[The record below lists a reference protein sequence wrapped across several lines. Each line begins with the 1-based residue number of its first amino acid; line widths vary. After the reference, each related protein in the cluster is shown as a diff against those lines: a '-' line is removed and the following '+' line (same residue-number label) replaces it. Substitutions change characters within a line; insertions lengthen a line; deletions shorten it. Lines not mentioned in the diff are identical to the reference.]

1 MIDILAMDWGSGVWD
16 LVISAGLFVT
26 VILLVLSI
34 FSQQGQYR
42 RSPQRQAAIAAGQTD
57 RRTLFEN
64 PIVGPV
70 LWVLLRVAAGLRAPG
85 WKRWLQRQL
94 VAAGSPNHYTVEEYL
109 ALSFLGGIGIG
120 VVLQL
125 FHFVLTGRFGIL
137 TLLLGVL
144 IGIALMMYQIFDQ
157 ASKRLMSIT
166 RQLPYSMDL
175 LSLAMGA
182 GATFVEALRTII
194 RDESELEEIDPL
206 SQEWIAVLAEIELG
220 TTRRQALR
228 NFAER
233 TPLESVH
240 SLVASVI
247 QAEELG
253 TPLIAV
259 LRDQAK
265 LLRERRSLRAEEKA
279 AAAGVRILVPCLL
292 LVMACIM
299 TVFGPFAIRI
309 AREGMF

>member
-1 MIDILAMDWGSGVWD
+1 
-16 LVISAGLFVT
+16 
-26 VILLVLSI
+26 
-34 FSQQGQYR
+34 
-42 RSPQRQAAIAAGQTD
+42 
-57 RRTLFEN
+57 
-64 PIVGPV
+64 
-70 LWVLLRVAAGLRAPG
+70 
-85 WKRWLQRQL
+85 
-94 VAAGSPNHYTVEEYL
+94 
-109 ALSFLGGIGIG
+109 
-120 VVLQL
+120 
-125 FHFVLTGRFGIL
+125 
-137 TLLLGVL
+137 
-144 IGIALMMYQIFDQ
+144 
-157 ASKRLMSIT
+157 
-166 RQLPYSMDL
+166 MDL